1 MNLYKN
7 ALRKDMIALRDGVN
21 IENLKEYSHTIFNK
35 IISTE
40 EYRNSEVIFI
50 FVSFG
55 SEVYTHD
62 LINYS
67 LNMGKRICVP
77 KVISKKA
84 GMKAIEIKSL
94 DELTP
99 SNYGILEPEIKEG
112 NIIDEKSIDLVII
125 PGVAFDRKG
134 GRIGYGGGFY
144 DRFLP
149 LLRKDSEK
157 IAIAY
162 SFQIIEEVP
171 REENDFL
178 VPCIITD

>member
-1 MNLYKN
+1 MNLYKTS
-7 ALRKDMIALRDGVN
+7 LRKDMIALRDGVN
-21 IENLKEYSHTIFNK
+21 IENLKEYSNTIFNK

-55 SEVYTHD
+55 SEVYTHN
-62 LINYS
+62 LITYS

-77 KVISKKA
+77 KVISKKD

-94 DELTP
+94 EELTP
-99 SNYGILEPEIKEG
+99 SIYGILEPEIKES

-125 PGVAFDRKG
+125 PGVAFDKKG

-149 LLRKDSEK
+149 LLRKDSKK